1 MLVLVD
7 GSSSHLTSP
16 ISRLFVMAT
25 AQLSAMARTGTG
37 KGAAR
42 SLRRDGRLPA
52 IIYGHAREALS
63 LSVPERDFERL
74 LEKFAA
80 ENTVIELS
88 IDGSMSRTLIREI
101 QRHPVRRN
109 VLHVDFQELVAGER
123 VIVRIPIVLTGV
135 PDGVRQSGGILSQIM
150 QELECRVDPLNMPSK
165 LEVDVT
171 NVTIGHSVH
180 VSEMTIPEGVEV
192 LDEPDSTV
200 AIVAAPKAEEEAPA
214 ATETP
219 EAAAE
224 PELIRKPKE
233 GDEEGETEET

>member
-1 MLVLVD
+1 
-7 GSSSHLTSP
+7 
-16 ISRLFVMAT
+16 MAT
-25 AQLSAMARTGTG
+25 ASLSATARSTSG

-52 IIYGHAREALS
+52 IIYGHARDPLS

-74 LEKFAA
+74 LERHNA

-101 QRHPVRRN
+101 QRHPVKRN

-123 VIVRIPIVLTGV
+123 VVVRIPLVLTGA
-135 PDGVRQSGGILSQIM
+135 PEGVRNSGGILSQIM
-150 QELECRVDPLNMPSK
+150 NELECRVDPLNMPAK
-165 LEVDVT
+165 IEVDVT
-171 NVTIGHSVH
+171 NVSIGHSIH

-192 LDEPDSTV
+192 VDDPESTV
-200 AIVAAPKAEEEAPA
+200 CIVAAPKVEEEAPVA
-214 ATETP
+214 GTAP

-233 GDEEGETEET
+233 GEEEEEGETGET

>member
-1 MLVLVD
+1 
-7 GSSSHLTSP
+7 
-16 ISRLFVMAT
+16 
-25 AQLSAMARTGTG
+25 MARKGSG

-42 SLRRDGRLPA
+42 SLRRDGKLPA
-52 IIYGHAREALS
+52 VIYGHAREPLS
-63 LSVPERDFERL
+63 LAVPEREFERL

-80 ENTVIELS
+80 ENTVIELQ

-109 VLHVDFQELVAGER
+109 VLHVDFLELVAGER
-123 VIVRIPIVLTGV
+123 VVVSIPIVLQGI
-135 PDGVRQSGGILSQIM
+135 PDGVRQAGGILSQIM

-165 LEVDVT
+165 IDVDVT
-171 NVTIGHSVH
+171 NLTIGHSVH

-192 LDEPDSTV
+192 LDDPESTV
-200 AIVAAPKAEEEAPA
+200 AIVAAPKAEEEVLPPA
-214 ATETP
+214 GEAP

-233 GDEEGETEET
+233 GEEEGEPEET

>member
-1 MLVLVD
+1 
-7 GSSSHLTSP
+7 
-16 ISRLFVMAT
+16 MAT
-25 AQLSAMARTGTG
+25 AQLSAIARTGTG

-52 IIYGHAREALS
+52 IIYGHAREPLS

-180 VSEMTIPEGVEV
+180 VSEMTIPDGVEV

-200 AIVAAPKAEEEAPA
+200 AIVAAPKAEEEKPVA
-214 ATETP
+214 ETP

-233 GDEEGETEET
+233 GEEEGETEET

>member
-1 MLVLVD
+1 
-7 GSSSHLTSP
+7 
-16 ISRLFVMAT
+16 MAT
-25 AQLSAMARTGTG
+25 AQLSAIARNTTG

-52 IIYGHAREALS
+52 IIYGHARKPLS
-63 LSVPERDFERL
+63 LSVPEREFERL
-74 LEKFAA
+74 LERFAA

-123 VIVRIPIVLTGV
+123 MVVRIPIVLQGI
-135 PDGVRQSGGILSQIM
+135 PEGVRTSGGILNQIM
-150 QELECRVDPLNMPSK
+150 QELECRVDPLNMPGK
-165 LEVDVT
+165 IDVDVT
-171 NVTIGHSVH
+171 NITIGHSVH
-180 VSEMTIPEGVEV
+180 VSEITAPEGVEI
-192 LDEPDSTV
+192 LDEPEATICV
-200 AIVAAPKAEEEAPA
+200 VAAPKEEVEAPVA
-214 ATETP
+214 TP

-233 GDEEGETEET
+233 GEEGEPEET

>member
-1 MLVLVD
+1 
-7 GSSSHLTSP
+7 
-16 ISRLFVMAT
+16 MAT
-25 AQLSAMARTGTG
+25 AQLSAIARTGTG

-52 IIYGHAREALS
+52 IIYGHAREPLS
-63 LSVPERDFERL
+63 LSVPEREFGRL
-74 LEKFAA
+74 LEKFNA
-80 ENTVIELS
+80 ENTVIELH
-88 IDGSMSRTLIREI
+88 IDGAMSRTLIREI
-101 QRHPVRRN
+101 QRHPVKRN

-123 VIVRIPIVLTGV
+123 VVVRIPIVLTGV
-135 PDGVRQSGGILSQIM
+135 PDGVKNSGGILSQIM

-165 LEVDVT
+165 IEVDVT
-171 NVTIGHSVH
+171 ALTIGHSVH

-192 LDEPDSTV
+192 MDDAESTV
-200 AIVAAPKAEEEAPA
+200 AIVAAPKAEEEVLPPA
-214 ATETP
+214 GEAP